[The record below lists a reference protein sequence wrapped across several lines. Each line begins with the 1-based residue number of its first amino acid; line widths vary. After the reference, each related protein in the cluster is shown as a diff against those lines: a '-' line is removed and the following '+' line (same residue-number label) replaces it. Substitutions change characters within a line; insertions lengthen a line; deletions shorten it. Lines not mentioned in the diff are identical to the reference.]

1 MWSLPS
7 GSTEQLRGQRPPP
20 APTVFPR
27 GCSWAGGLRK
37 GEPSRLGLGACY
49 LYGNFLANFSCT
61 LALLSF
67 PWRDFLGAF
76 GSITEGGYTG
86 ARPSARAGRE
96 AGGASQDSDS
106 KASPIVHEMGRPGGL

>member
-1 MWSLPS
+1 MEPAV
-7 GSTEQLRGQRPPP
+7 GEHRAAQGTETPTCSHRVSQR
-20 APTVFPR
+20 VLL
-27 GCSWAGGLRK
+27 GW
-37 GEPSRLGLGACY
+37 EPSRLGLGACY